1 MAEKHSREIF
11 GTKIIVF
18 KFIRLFTI
26 LLGIALACA
35 SCSDLPRDPKNTLRR
50 IENEKK
56 MRVGLVENPPWV
68 IRSANGEPAGAE
80 VELIKNL
87 AAQMDAQ
94 AEWHWG
100 NEQQQFEALERF
112 ELDLVVGGFHDKTP
126 WSKQIGLTSPYF
138 ENRILLGFPA
148 SVASTDEIKGM
159 RIATK
164 NGEATAA
171 FIEKKDA
178 VPVRVDEFSAA
189 GQMPVAAPEWELE
202 KLGLRTTKT
211 ELNKEKHIMAVP
223 PGENGWIKRLDEFL
237 SSQRSQVKSLL
248 QQNSEEARK

>member
-87 AAQMDAQ
+87 TAQMDAQ

-100 NEQQQFEALERF
+100 NEQQQFEAL
-112 ELDLVVGGFHDKTP
+112 
-126 WSKQIGLTSPYF
+126 
-138 ENRILLGFPA
+138 
-148 SVASTDEIKGM
+148 
-159 RIATK
+159 
-164 NGEATAA
+164 
-171 FIEKKDA
+171 
-178 VPVRVDEFSAA
+178 
-189 GQMPVAAPEWELE
+189 
-202 KLGLRTTKT
+202 
-211 ELNKEKHIMAVP
+211 
-223 PGENGWIKRLDEFL
+223 
-237 SSQRSQVKSLL
+237 
-248 QQNSEEARK
+248 

>member
-1 MAEKHSREIF
+1 M
-11 GTKIIVF
+11 F
-18 KFIRLFTI
+18 KFIRIFSFL
-26 LLGIALACA
+26 IALVLVCA

-68 IRSANGEPAGAE
+68 IRAGNGEPAGAE

-87 AAQMDAQ
+87 AAQTGAQ

-112 ELDLVVGGFHDKTP
+112 ELDLVAGGFHDKTP

-148 SVASTDEIKGM
+148 SVASTDGIKGM
-159 RIATK
+159 QIAVK
-164 NGEATAA
+164 DGEATAA
-171 FIEKKDA
+171 LLEKKDA
-178 VPVRVDEFSAA
+178 VPVRVADLSKVQ
-189 GQMPVAAPEWELE
+189 QMPVAAPEWELE
-202 KLGLRTTKT
+202 KLGLSLTKN

-248 QQNSEEARK
+248 QQQNAEEARK